1 VHRARIRNNVPEV
14 ENVVPTLV
22 ARRLA
27 ERQETYSSEIRAL
40 LEAAL
45 VVMQRDDSIDP
56 KVADIVRQAG
66 LSNQAFY
73 RHFDGKDALLVAL
86 LADGRERLAGTIE
99 RRMARAGARDREA
112 RIRAWIDA
120 MLDQARDAT
129 ASAATR
135 PFVAN
140 AARLALQ
147 FPTEVAASQEQLV
160 EPLRTI
166 VGADDARAVYH
177 LTMGVVHDAIAQRRS
192 PTRHEA
198 DAVTEFSIRGCAHD

>member
-1 VHRARIRNNVPEV
+1 M
-14 ENVVPTLV
+14 ENVVPTLA
-22 ARRLA
+22 ARQLA
-27 ERQETYSSEIRAL
+27 ERQEAYASEIRAL

-73 RHFDGKDALLVAL
+73 RHFDGKDALLLAL
-86 LADGRERLAGTIE
+86 LADGRERLAGTIG
-99 RRMARAGARDREA
+99 RRMARAGARDRDA

-140 AARLALQ
+140 AERLALRY
-147 FPTEVAASQEQLV
+147 PDEVAASQDQLID
-160 EPLRTI
+160 PLRAI
-166 VGADDARAVYH
+166 VGPDDARAVYH
-177 LTMGVVHDAIAQRRS
+177 LTMGVVHDAITRRRS
-192 PTRHEA
+192 PTRREA

>member
-1 VHRARIRNNVPEV
+1 MRIRNSILEV

-27 ERQETYSSEIRAL
+27 ERQEAYSSEIRAL

-73 RHFDGKDALLVAL
+73 RHFDGKDALLLAL

-140 AARLALQ
+140 ATRLAIE
-147 FPTEVAASQEQLV
+147 FPAEVAASQEQLV

-192 PTRHEA
+192 PTRQEA
-198 DAVTEFSIRGCAHD
+198 AAVTEFSIRGCTHD

>member
-1 VHRARIRNNVPEV
+1 M

-27 ERQETYSSEIRAL
+27 ERQEAYSSEIRAL

-73 RHFDGKDALLVAL
+73 RHFDGKDALLLAL

-140 AARLALQ
+140 ATRLAIE

-160 EPLRTI
+160 EPLRAI
-166 VGADDARAVYH
+166 VGDDDARAVYH

-192 PTRHEA
+192 PTRHET
-198 DAVTEFSIRGCAHD
+198 DAVTEFSIRGCTHD